1 MYTCTICNA
10 KKTQLSSNPEFE
22 FRRRRQP
29 NEESLVEGVSDWC
42 SQCGALR
49 FFFRND
55 IEVDT
60 VQHLDEVAKN
70 ELASSVLDVIARNQ
84 KLADAAQRAKQREL
98 FREVHQT
105 LRRDILEEE
114 MPSQEQEPEP
124 EISMWPQQTRS
135 VSEDRSQR
143 RHRFPEESKPRSK
156 SAINETRN
164 RKSIMH
170 GLQSERRGRD
180 TARNTKQV
188 HLAGPSNDELQE
200 QHNLLDEEPN
210 KNRYDDD
217 LSHRNPVSLS
227 KQQPQQQRMD
237 TQNQWHEEMKQQV
250 QQVVSASPNP
260 QRKHRGILSNNEDG
274 NHLAE
279 HNMAKRQ
286 MATDLMVSPPKERL
300 TKEDMERQLKELRD
314 MEQMDSLNIKL
325 NEKLLQLTEWERISR
340 RVEAES
346 GRVRAELNDLQL
358 QKELQVEC
366 LRNQDPND
374 RGRQCGGA
382 QITPPAPN
390 NAQNIERGIEKA
402 KGDAL
407 DQKLESM
414 IDTLKEN
421 GLKAAA
427 DERHAPVERQHDD
440 QADPQEKD
448 SSGFGPTAP
457 PVYDLEESEDAAAKD
472 IECSERCI
480 NINVLPTSYTH
491 ERRVQSNL
499 NMLLSTVQRARYRG
513 FPEDPQQLMQNL
525 HSSQLLIHREAPLA
539 QFVTLPCP
547 HSELAALVHAKRD
560 VLEHQLRPL
569 KVCRSPIYCP
579 DGDCRR
585 MFFISDF
592 NEHLTHGHPSLAMER
607 ITPHQVKTFF
617 LDTRVTYPNK
627 AKCHMVYFLRD
638 KFIDHHSAKFPSLLP
653 VMVMSARLNIVDIFS
668 SNPDA
673 KSNCRPLSNGPE
685 NEVFLIWLTSIRPDD
700 LKLMGTISVWPTSS
714 KPMAEYIIVQTTEL
728 YNIRSSQ
735 KLKCICKSNR
745 VLMLSGSQVH
755 RMTQGGKHLLA
766 VQVQI
771 Y

>member
-1 MYTCTICNA
+1 MYTCSICNA

-42 SQCGALR
+42 NQCDALR
-49 FFFRND
+49 FFFRTD
-55 IEVDT
+55 IEVDPD
-60 VQHLDEVAKN
+60 QNLDEQAKN
-70 ELASSVLDVIARNQ
+70 ELASKMLDVLARNQ
-84 KLADAAQRAKQREL
+84 KLADAAQRAKQRDL

-105 LRRDILEEE
+105 MRRDILEDE
-114 MPSQEQEPEP
+114 MTSQKQLEL
-124 EISMWPQQTRS
+124 SLWPQRTRS
-135 VSEDRSQR
+135 VSDDRSQR
-143 RHRFPEESKPRSK
+143 RHRFHEEAKPRSR
-156 SAINETRN
+156 SAINETRY
-164 RKSIMH
+164 RKSILH
-170 GLQSERRGRD
+170 GSQSERRGRSA
-180 TARNTKQV
+180 ARNSKQV
-188 HLAGPSNDELQE
+188 HLADPCNSELKE
-200 QHNLLDEEPN
+200 QHNQLDEVPH

-217 LSHRNPVSLS
+217 LSHRNPVSFS
-227 KQQPQQQRMD
+227 KQRHMD
-237 TQNQWHEEMKQQV
+237 TKNQWHEEMKQQV
-250 QQVVSASPNP
+250 QQVVGASPKP
-260 QRKHRGILSNNEDG
+260 RGILINNEDC

-279 HNMAKRQ
+279 KRQ
-286 MATDLMVSPPKERL
+286 IATDLMISPPKERL
-300 TKEDMERQLKELRD
+300 TKGDMERQLKDLRD
-314 MEQMDSLNIKL
+314 MEKMDSLNIQL

-358 QKELQVEC
+358 QKELQVET

-374 RGRQCGGA
+374 RGRQRGGA
-382 QITPPAPN
+382 QIPPPAPN
-390 NAQNIERGIEKA
+390 NAQDIERDMEKA
-402 KGDAL
+402 IGDAL

-421 GLKAAA
+421 GLQAAA
-427 DERHAPVERQHDD
+427 EEKQPDD
-440 QADPQEKD
+440 QAEKLEKNPSD
-448 SSGFGPTAP
+448 FGPTAP
-457 PVYDLEESEDAAAKD
+457 PIYDVEELADAAAKD
-472 IECSERCI
+472 IECSERCL
-480 NINVLPTSYTH
+480 NINVSPTH

-513 FPEDPQQLMQNL
+513 FPEDPHQLMQNL
-525 HSSQLLIHREAPLA
+525 HSSQLLIHREPPLA

-560 VLEHQLRPL
+560 ELEHQLRPL
-569 KVCRSPIYCP
+569 HVCRSPIYCP

-638 KFIDHHSAKFPSLLP
+638 KFIDHHSARFPNLLP

-673 KSNCRPLSNGPE
+673 KPSGRHHSTGPE

-714 KPMAEYIIVQTTEL
+714 KPMAEYIIVHTTEL

-735 KLKCICKSNR
+735 KLRCICKSNR
-745 VLMLSGSQVH
+745 VLMLSGNQVH
-755 RMTQGGKHLLA
+755 RMTEGGQHLLA